1 MPNWKDLFTNRE
13 RRPFPEVV
21 VPLARSQSEKSAQD
35 ANVNDNVPSDNS
47 LDRASVQEKGAGVV
61 PKSTELTL
69 ESLRAEIEA
78 EIEAA
83 GSGHDTAYDRT
94 LNRYTSMLPDLEL
107 GI

>member
-35 ANVNDNVPSDNS
+35 ANVNDNVPSDS
-47 LDRASVQEKGAGVV
+47 LDRASIQEKGTGVV
-61 PKSTELTL
+61 PQSTELTL

-83 GSGHDTAYDRT
+83 GASHDTAYDRMF
-94 LNRYTSMLPDLEL
+94 NRY
-107 GI
+107 I